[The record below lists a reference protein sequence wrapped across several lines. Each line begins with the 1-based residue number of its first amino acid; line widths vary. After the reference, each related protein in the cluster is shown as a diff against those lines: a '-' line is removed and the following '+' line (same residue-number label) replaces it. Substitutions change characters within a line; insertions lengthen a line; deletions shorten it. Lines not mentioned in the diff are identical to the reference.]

1 MSLIYRSIIVIL
13 LAAGAL
19 FAEDKPVEPK
29 TYLQPAL
36 LTSCGQAADVQILK
50 GLCARAG
57 VDVKYRALASGDSLS
72 DVKAVMIVA
81 GGSSKGLG
89 AAKADAGAEET
100 RIKGL
105 VKAAQKAK
113 LPIIVFHVGGEARR
127 GALSDP
133 FNKLAAEAGEVL
145 IVGKEGD
152 QDGFFKKIAEK
163 SKARYILIENAAAV
177 PVILKELFPKKVE
190 PVKAESE
197 GK

>member
-1 MSLIYRSIIVIL
+1 MSLFSRSLMTL
-13 LAAGAL
+13 LIGAGAL
-19 FAEDKPVEPK
+19 FAEDKPAAPK

-36 LTSCGQAADVQILK
+36 LTSCGQAADVQIIK
-50 GLCARAG
+50 GLCTRAG
-57 VDVKYRALASGDSLS
+57 VEVKYRALANGDSLG
-72 DVKAVMIVA
+72 DVKAVIIVA

-133 FNKLAAEAGEVL
+133 FNRLAAEAGEVL
-145 IVGKEGD
+145 IIGKDGD
-152 QDGFFKKIAEK
+152 EDGFFKKIAEK
-163 SKARYILIENAAAV
+163 SKARYIPIENASGV
-177 PVILKELFPKKVE
+177 PVVLKELFPKKAE
-190 PVKAESE
+190 PAKAEAG